1 MSAKN
6 RPYEQFGSFILFK
19 KLETDALGDLWRA
32 GRVDNGQLGPTLA
45 VRRLLGK
52 GRGYGRSP
60 IAAIVVVVGSRS
72 TAFRSG
78 SLNFSKRL
86 ALG

>member
-32 GRVDNGQLGPTLA
+32 GRVDNGQLGPIMA
-45 VRRLLGK
+45 VRRLL
-52 GRGYGRSP
+52 RSAQHEWEEAR
-60 IAAIVVVVGSRS
+60 IAIHPPNCRCIGARRPAVV
-72 TAFRSG
+72 
-78 SLNFSKRL
+78 L
-86 ALG
+86 LG